1 MSALVTWYDVL
12 GVLPDATQDDIR
24 EAWQERRAAL
34 EPGMMA
40 GVSPEVQSA
49 ADQARQAVE
58 EASRVLADPAARESY
73 DEEIGFAR
81 PGEGLAPPWR
91 GPSGPDVSLGEGWSR
106 ADEEALEPY
115 PDRPSRVMVP
125 DVTGLFYGACMEVAG
140 RVGLHVDPI
149 RLTPRPMPVE
159 GLVVAQTPA
168 AGERV
173 RRDSRLTVRVWH
185 PSEPAASSER
195 PPAGT
200 QGFLPVDPAPG
211 LIGPEGWDLCL
222 SLRVSPG

>member
-1 MSALVTWYDVL
+1 ML

-24 EAWQERRAAL
+24 EAWQEREAAL
-34 EPGMMA
+34 QPGTTA
-40 GVSPEVQSA
+40 GVSSEVRSA
-49 ADQARQAVE
+49 ADRARQAVE
-58 EASRVLADPAARESY
+58 EAWRVLADPAARESY

-115 PDRPSRVMVP
+115 PDPPSRVVVP

-140 RVGLHVDPI
+140 RVGLHVEPI
-149 RLTPRPMPVE
+149 QLTSRPMPVE
-159 GLVVAQTPA
+159 GLVVGQTPA

-173 RRDSRLTVRVWH
+173 RRASRLTVRLWH
-185 PSEPAASSER
+185 PSEPD
-195 PPAGT
+195 G
-200 QGFLPVDPAPG
+200 Q
-211 LIGPEGWDLCL
+211 
-222 SLRVSPG
+222 